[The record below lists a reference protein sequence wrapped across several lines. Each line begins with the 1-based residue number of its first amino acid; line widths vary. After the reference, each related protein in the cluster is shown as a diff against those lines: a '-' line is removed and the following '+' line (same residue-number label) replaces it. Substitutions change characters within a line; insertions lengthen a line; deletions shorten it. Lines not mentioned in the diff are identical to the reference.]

1 MRILIAE
8 DERITRRSLQKQ
20 LESWGHDVV
29 AAEDGA
35 VAWKQFQQQPFDIVV
50 TDWDMPQMD
59 GLELMQCIRGGG
71 RSNYTYL
78 IVLTGRSE
86 KADLV
91 AGMEAGADDFLAKP
105 FDREEL
111 RVRLSAGERI
121 IRLERRLA
129 AQNKTLAEANERMK
143 RDLDAAAAAQRDLLP
158 RDLPDNL
165 GASFAWHF
173 EPCDELGGDILNI
186 LPLDDDNVAMY
197 LLDVTGHGVPAAL
210 LAVTVSNVLTTRDP
224 SSSILVTQDLN
235 DGPPTIRPPGEVA
248 EHLNRQFPMEAQGD
262 RFFTMA
268 FAVLN
273 TKTRILR
280 YVIAGHPP
288 PLLVRRGC
296 SARQLT
302 GENFPIGIAADVS
315 FKEERMQL
323 EPGDR
328 LYFYSDGFTEA
339 VNDQDEMLWLGGLTR
354 LIEQTQSG
362 ALDDSVAKCTEALK
376 CWCASVPLADDIS
389 LLALE
394 LSAGVRSVAL

>member
-29 AAEDGA
+29 ATEDGA
-35 VAWKQFQQQPFDIVV
+35 VAWGQFEQQPFDIVV
-50 TDWDMPQMD
+50 TDWDMPRMD
-59 GLELMQCIRGGG
+59 GLELIQCIR
-71 RSNYTYL
+71 RSGQSSYTYL
-78 IVLTGRSE
+78 IMLTGRSE

-111 RVRLSAGERI
+111 RVRLNAGERI

-129 AQNKTLAEANERMK
+129 AQNKALAEANERMK
-143 RDLDAAAAAQRDLLP
+143 RDLDSAAAVQRDLLP
-158 RDLPDNL
+158 KDLPDNL

-186 LPLDDDNVAMY
+186 LPLEDGNVAMY

-210 LAVTVSNVLTTRDP
+210 LAVTVSRVLTTRDP
-224 SSSILVTQDLN
+224 GASILVTQDGGN
-235 DGPPTIRPPGEVA
+235 DAPTVRPPAEVA

-273 TKTRILR
+273 SETRVLR

-288 PLLVRRGC
+288 PILIRRGC
-296 SARQLT
+296 SPQQLT
-302 GENFPIGIAADVS
+302 GENFPIGIAADVD
-315 FKEERMQL
+315 FEEASIRM

-328 LYFYSDGFTEA
+328 LYFYSDGIIEA
-339 VNDQDEMLWLGGLTR
+339 VNDRGVMLNLEGLIR
-354 LIEQTQSG
+354 IIERTQSSS
-362 ALDDSVAKCTEALK
+362 LKSSVVKCTAEFK

-394 LSAGVRSVAL
+394 CPIAPE

>member
-1 MRILIAE
+1 MRILVAE
-8 DERITRRSLQKQ
+8 DERITRRTLQKH
-20 LESWGHDVV
+20 LEGWGHDVV

-35 VAWKQFQQQPFDIVV
+35 VAWSQFQQQSFDIVV
-50 TDWDMPQMD
+50 TDWDMPRMD
-59 GLELMQCIRGGG
+59 GRELIECIR
-71 RSNYTYL
+71 RSGQSSYTYL
-78 IVLTGRSE
+78 IMLTGRSE

-105 FDREEL
+105 FDRNEL

-121 IRLERRLA
+121 IRLERALA
-129 AQNKTLAEANERMK
+129 AQNQTLAKANERMK
-143 RDLDAAAAAQRDLLP
+143 RDLDSAAAVQRDLLP
-158 RDLPDNL
+158 KDLPDNL

-186 LPLDDDNVAMY
+186 LPLDDDNVALY

-210 LAVTVSNVLTTRDP
+210 LAVTVSRVLTTRDP
-224 SSSILVTQDLN
+224 GASILVTK
-235 DGPPTIRPPGEVA
+235 DGGDDAPAVRPPGEIA

-268 FAVLN
+268 FAVLDPA
-273 TKTRILR
+273 TRVLR

-288 PLLVRRGC
+288 PILVRRGC
-296 SARQLT
+296 PPQQLS

-315 FKEERMQL
+315 FQEERIQL
-323 EPGDR
+323 EPEDR
-328 LYFYSDGFTEA
+328 LYFYSDGMIEA
-339 VNDQDEMLWLGGLTR
+339 FNDREVMLNLEGLIR

-362 ALDDSVAKCTEALK
+362 SLENSVVKCTTEFK
-376 CWCASVPLADDIS
+376 RWCASVPLADDIS

-394 LSAGVRSVAL
+394 LPAAN

>member
-8 DERITRRSLQKQ
+8 DDRITRRSLQKQ

-35 VAWKQFQQQPFDIVV
+35 VAWEQFQQQPFDIVV
-50 TDWDMPQMD
+50 TDWDMPRMD
-59 GLELMQCIRGGG
+59 GLELIRCIRGSGQSG
-71 RSNYTYL
+71 YTYL
-78 IVLTGRSE
+78 IMLTGRSE

-91 AGMEAGADDFLAKP
+91 SGMEAGADDFLAKP
-105 FDREEL
+105 FDRNEL

-129 AQNKTLAEANERMK
+129 AQNKALAEANERMK
-143 RDLDAAAAAQRDLLP
+143 RDLDSAAAVQRDLLP
-158 RDLPDNL
+158 KDLPDNL

-186 LPLDDDNVAMY
+186 LPLEDGNIAMY

-210 LAVTVSNVLTTRDP
+210 LAVTVSRVLTTRDP
-224 SSSILVTQDLN
+224 GASILVTQDG
-235 DGPPTIRPPGEVA
+235 DDDAPAVRPPGEVA

-268 FAVLN
+268 FAVIN
-273 TKTRILR
+273 SETRVLR

-288 PLLVRRGC
+288 PILVRQGC
-296 SARQLT
+296 PPQQLE

-315 FKEERMQL
+315 FEEERIQL

-339 VNDQDEMLWLGGLTR
+339 VNDRDQMLRLGGLIR
-354 LIEQTQSG
+354 LIEQTQSDS
-362 ALDDSVAKCTEALK
+362 LDDSVVKCTEALK
-376 CWCASVPLADDIS
+376 CWCDSVPLADDIS

-394 LSAGVRSVAL
+394 CPAVH

>member
-20 LESWGHDVV
+20 LQSWGHDVV
-29 AAEDGA
+29 TAEDGA
-35 VAWKQFQQQPFDIVV
+35 LAWKQFQQHPFDIVV

-59 GLELMQCIRGGG
+59 GLELIQCIR
-71 RSNYTYL
+71 RSGLSGYTYL

-91 AGMEAGADDFLAKP
+91 SGMEAGADDFLAKP
-105 FDREEL
+105 FDRNEL

-121 IRLERRLA
+121 IRLERELA
-129 AQNKTLAEANERMK
+129 AQNRTLSEANERMK
-143 RDLDAAAAAQRDLLP
+143 RDLDSAAAVQRDLLP
-158 RDLPDNL
+158 KVLPENL
-165 GASFAWHF
+165 GVLFAWHF

-186 LPLDDDNVAMY
+186 LPLEDGNIAMY

-210 LAVTVSNVLTTRDP
+210 LAVTVSRVLTTRDP
-224 SSSILVTQDLN
+224 GASILVTQNGGSDA
-235 DGPPTIRPPGEVA
+235 PTVRPPREVA
-248 EHLNRQFPMEAQGD
+248 EHLNRQFPMETQGD

-268 FAVLN
+268 FAVFN
-273 TKTRILR
+273 TKTRVLR

-288 PLLVRRGC
+288 PILVRRGC
-296 SARQLT
+296 SPQQLT
-302 GENFPIGIAADVS
+302 GGNLPIGIDPDARFD
-315 FKEERMQL
+315 EERTQL

-339 VNDQDEMLWLGGLTR
+339 VNDRDEMLRPGGFIR
-354 LIEQTQSG
+354 LIEG
-362 ALDDSVAKCTEALK
+362 AQAGSLDDSVVKCTEELK
-376 CWCASVPLADDIS
+376 RWCASVPLADDIS

-394 LSAGVRSVAL
+394 CPAVH